1 MTTSYFPQEF
11 NPIEKKTLAKLSEV
25 LLIRANEILILSF
38 MTLDMDLVMMSD
50 KNGILWCLVML
61 SFMPWSIYLE

>member
-1 MTTSYFPQEF
+1 MTTSYFPREF

-50 KNGILWCLVML
+50 KKGILWCLVML